1 MKLSKKMSIAISS
14 LAFAG
19 TAVFTAGTALPAS
32 AQTVSAAPH
41 RVGIT
46 PTLGCFGGF
55 FHSCG
60 FFGFHRSFFFDDCD
74 CDC

>member
-1 MKLSKKMSIAISS
+1 MELSKKMSIAISS

-19 TAVFTAGTALPAS
+19 TAVFGTALPAS

-41 RVGIT
+41 RVGIA
-46 PTLGCFGGF
+46 PTFGCFGGF
-55 FHSCG
+55 FSNCG